1 MSLWYWVSEI
11 NFDKEV
17 RKKKNFSGS
26 DKMFTDDKA
35 TKELQNKYYF
45 FKQFKQVEN
54 LQKLQLRNGKRSF
67 KNVHRR
73 WHVY

>member
-26 DKMFTDDKA
+26 DKMFTVDKV

-45 FKQFKQVEN
+45 FKTILSKS
-54 LQKLQLRNGKRSF
+54 RIC
-67 KNVHRR
+67 KNNS
-73 WHVY
+73 WEMEKEA